1 MQFTRDVSEGKLLF
15 RGIPSQIKEHHLQ
28 LIRDYLINDQI
39 QKYSF

>member
-15 RGIPSQIKEHHLQ
+15 RGIPSQIKERHLQ